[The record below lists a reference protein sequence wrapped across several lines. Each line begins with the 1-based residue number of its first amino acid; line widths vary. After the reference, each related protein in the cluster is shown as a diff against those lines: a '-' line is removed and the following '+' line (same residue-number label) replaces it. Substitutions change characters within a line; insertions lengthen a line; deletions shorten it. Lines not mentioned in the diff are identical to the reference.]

1 MSSDGEEGWS
11 SDPETNGSQLMRQPS
26 KPPPV
31 DELVLVSPSVDTRS
45 VFVFPLLFFHPFPL
59 PFFLLSQGNTV
70 RMRFHTHPDTP
81 DDATPATRVC
91 APGVTHNQHSY
102 VGIPR

>member
-31 DELVLVSPSVDTRS
+31 DELVLVSPYPAVKLGTSSVS
-45 VFVFPLLFFHPFPL
+45 
-59 PFFLLSQGNTV
+59 LSSLAEGKPVVLHLYT
-70 RMRFHTHPDTP
+70 
-81 DDATPATRVC
+81 
-91 APGVTHNQHSY
+91 G
-102 VGIPR
+102 